1 MQLRIIPSTCAD
13 SFPFEACG
21 SDNFRHFFVKIPVYE
36 RFRSCCRYNE
46 QFKKYKK
53 RQKAKAKE
61 AAAAAESSQNAE
73 YDDQVRKPGI
83 ESDDK
88 ATSTAGAISSSKGP
102 TKAELMAQQLE
113 RIDTLTE
120 AFLLSPE
127 ATETD
132 AVLQQALDSG
142 QKALDDGED
151 DDTPVVVVPWDKA
164 DSSEAA
170 AAFWSQDEDL
180 SITVLPAPLLAAA
193 SSGSATAKEFDTFES
208 LVWEVELSDKVV
220 RWFRR
225 RAKRSSE
232 LCKLV
237 VQRLRI
243 LASGRWSYPTNQKLL
258 KGVPKNIHLYEAKI
272 DAAKRILWEVA
283 VTFSE
288 RRSANLAQE
297 GQHAVFAE
305 GIRVWAIVED
315 HDNISTEVN
324 DLLVGLGL

>member
-1 MQLRIIPSTCAD
+1 
-13 SFPFEACG
+13 
-21 SDNFRHFFVKIPVYE
+21 
-36 RFRSCCRYNE
+36 
-46 QFKKYKK
+46 
-53 RQKAKAKE
+53 
-61 AAAAAESSQNAE
+61 
-73 YDDQVRKPGI
+73 
-83 ESDDK
+83 
-88 ATSTAGAISSSKGP
+88 
-102 TKAELMAQQLE
+102 MAQQLE
-113 RIDTLTE
+113 RIDALTN
-120 AFLLSPE
+120 AFLLSPDTTESDAILQE
-127 ATETD
+127 AIVLGNKDSNDGDDETTV
-132 AVLQQALDSG
+132 AVVQ
-142 QKALDDGED
+142 
-151 DDTPVVVVPWDKA
+151 WDKS
-164 DSSEAA
+164 DSDIAS
-170 AAFWSQDEDL
+170 FWPQDNGSDATPFSSL
-180 SITVLPAPLLAAA
+180 S
-193 SSGSATAKEFDTFES
+193 SSPSSPKGLDTFES

-232 LCKLV
+232 LCELV

-258 KGVPKNIHLYEAKI
+258 KGVPKDIHLYEAKI